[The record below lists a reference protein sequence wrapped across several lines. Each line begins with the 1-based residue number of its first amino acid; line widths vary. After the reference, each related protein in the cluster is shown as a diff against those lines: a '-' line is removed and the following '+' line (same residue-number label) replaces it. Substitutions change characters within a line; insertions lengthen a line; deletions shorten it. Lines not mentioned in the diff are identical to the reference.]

1 MSGVSGEMIFTIFK
15 IIQVL
20 NGKFLSATACQRGR
34 VVRALT
40 ESIESDQVF
49 VGRSVVDNHAALVIQ
64 G

>member
-1 MSGVSGEMIFTIFK
+1 MVVSGVSGEMIFTIFK

-40 ESIESDQVF
+40 EFIESDQVF
-49 VGRSVVDNHAALVIQ
+49 VGEIDC
-64 G
+64 